1 MSIYSRY
8 EVYPSE
14 FDNVPE
20 ATNCYN
26 CDNDC
31 PGIILDIFRQVDPQT
46 IFNMQFLISEKL
58 AEKGYGA
65 VNLCYEKINGNP
77 QHVLQ
82 FSYTEVDKFVE
93 NMNRL
98 GYPCKSVPAHK
109 RRYRFVV
116 FENATPM
123 DLLHV
128 YHYLDVIE

>member
-1 MSIYSRY
+1 MST
-8 EVYPSE
+8 EVRS
-14 FDNVPE
+14 
-20 ATNCYN
+20 TNCYN
-26 CDNDC
+26 CDNNC
-31 PGIILDIFRQVDPQT
+31 PGILLDVIRYQELMNPDAIFH
-46 IFNMQFLISEKL
+46 MQFLISEKL
-58 AEKGYGA
+58 SDKGYHA
-65 VNLCYEKINGNP
+65 VNLSYENINGAY

-82 FSYTEVDKFVE
+82 FSYEEVDKFVE

-123 DLLHV
+123 DLLYV